1 MKGSNIGV
9 IMYCPIT
16 HYIVICAQSLKRIF
30 NITVINYIP
39 CKFNVYNLT
48 CRLNM
53 MKNNPGKNALYR
65 LKVMLHETI
74 RKNDF

>member
-16 HYIVICAQSLKRIF
+16 HYIVICAQSLKRNF

-48 CRLNM
+48 F
-53 MKNNPGKNALYR
+53 R
-65 LKVMLHETI
+65 LKHDEKQSGKKRI
-74 RKNDF
+74 ISS

>member
-48 CRLNM
+48 CR
-53 MKNNPGKNALYR
+53 
-65 LKVMLHETI
+65 
-74 RKNDF
+74 